1 MKKHPADLKPEI
13 LDFLNEGIH
22 IVNEQGITVFYNKKM
37 AEMESMEVEAVLGL
51 PLLESF
57 PELCPES
64 STLLRVLSGAESIL
78 NQEQSYFNKYGQKI
92 TTLNSTYPLRL
103 DDQTIWALEV
113 AQDITE
119 LKNLY
124 LKLNQLQEKLFTR
137 KRNGSQVTSYTLED
151 VRGSSPEI
159 KQVLKTAR
167 QAAVNDSPVLLIGAT
182 GTGKELFAQGIHV
195 ASPRR
200 NSPFVAQNCAAL
212 PDSLLEGI
220 LFGTRRGGFTGAV
233 DRKGLFQQASG
244 GTLLLDEID
253 SLSAALQAKL
263 LRVLQ
268 EGKVRPVGGR
278 EEIEVDV
285 RIIATMTVS
294 PLKAIKN
301 GSLREDLFYRL
312 AVILIKLPLLK
323 ERRRDILALTEFFI
337 KEYNR
342 EFNLEVQGI
351 SERLQQIFLEYSWP
365 GNVRQLKHVIE
376 GAMNLID
383 RENII
388 GEEQVDFHLL
398 EIPEAPG
405 EQEVPS
411 EIEKMGRK
419 LNFSIE
425 DFARHPVEE
434 NTTLPELLSSWEKNY
449 IRATLARFNGNV
461 SQAAGELGLS
471 RQSLQYRIKKYEID
485 N

>member
-1 MKKHPADLKPEI
+1 MKKQPAGLKPEI

-57 PELCPES
+57 PGLSLES

-103 DDQTIWALEV
+103 AGNKIWALEV

-137 KRNGSQVTSYTLED
+137 KRSGSQVTSYTLED
-151 VRGSSPEI
+151 IRGSSPEI

-182 GTGKELFAQGIHV
+182 GTGKELFAQGIHA

-294 PLKAIKN
+294 PLKAIRN

-323 ERRRDILALTEFFI
+323 ERRRDILSLTEFFI

-342 EFNLEVQGI
+342 KFNLEVQGI

-398 EIPEAPG
+398 EIPETTREQEAPFETERMGKKLNNPG
-405 EQEVPS
+405 E
-411 EIEKMGRK
+411 
-419 LNFSIE
+419 
-425 DFARHPVEE
+425 DFDRHPVEE
-434 NTTLPELLSSWEKNY
+434 NTTLPELLNSWEKNY

-461 SQAAGELGLS
+461 SRAAGELGLS
-471 RQSLQYRIKKYEID
+471 RQSLQYRIKKYGID